1 MNKKMFVFT
10 IGKLLTITG
19 LLMFMPVIVSLI
31 YQETEGVYYAILG
44 IIMLALGILISR
56 KAPRKKNIYAREGFA
71 IVALSWLLIS
81 LLGAIPFCLT
91 GEIPSYVDA
100 VFETVSGFTTTG
112 SSILSNVEALSH
124 TSLFWRSFTH
134 WVGGMGILVFVIA
147 FIPIASGRSL
157 HILRAEVPGPV
168 VGKLVS
174 KVRLTARILYV
185 IYAIMTV
192 IEIILLLFGG
202 MPLFDCILNAF
213 GTAGTGGFGIKNASI
228 AAYDSAYID
237 GVITVFMILF
247 GINFNLIYFFIL
259 GRIKEVLKSEEL
271 RWYLIIIVA
280 AIALI
285 TINILPL
292 YDSILSAFRYSS
304 FQVGSIITTTGFVTA
319 DYGQWPVFS
328 QVILLSLM
336 FVGACS
342 GSTGGGIKVSR
353 IVIYFKNA
361 RNELHKL
368 LHPHSVRAVEFENQ
382 PVEDNVIR
390 TIHAYLVVYI
400 TIFALSLLIL
410 TFLNLDFKSAFS
422 AIASCLNNIGP
433 GLDVVGPVSNF
444 GSLPDVS
451 KIVLTFDMLAG
462 RLELFP
468 MLLLFS
474 PSLWRK

>member
-1 MNKKMFVFT
+1 MNKKMIVFT

-31 YQETEGVYYAILG
+31 YQETQGVYYGILGTILLILG
-44 IIMLALGILISR
+44 IICSR

-71 IVALSWLLIS
+71 IVALSWVLIS
-81 LLGAIPFCLT
+81 LLGALPFCLT
-91 GEIPSYVDA
+91 GEIPSYIDA

-112 SSILSNVEALSH
+112 SSILNDVEALSH

-147 FIPIASGRSL
+147 FVPIASGRSL

-174 KVRLTARILYV
+174 KVRLTARILY
-185 IYAIMTV
+185 ILYAILTV

-202 MPLFDCILNAF
+202 MPLFDAILNSF

-228 AAYDSAYID
+228 AAYDSAYVD

-271 RWYLIIIVA
+271 KWYLLIIFG
-280 AIALI
+280 AIAMI

-319 DYGQWPVFS
+319 DYGKWPVFS

-336 FVGACS
+336 FIGACS

-361 RNELHKL
+361 KNEVYKL
-368 LHPHSVRAVEFENQ
+368 LHPHSVRTVEFENQ
-382 PVEDNVIR
+382 PVEESVIH
-390 TIHAYLVVYI
+390 TMNGYLVVYI
-400 TIFALSLLIL
+400 IIFALSLLVL
-410 TFLNLDFKSAFS
+410 TFFNLDFKSAFS
-422 AIASCLNNIGP
+422 AIAACLNNIGP
-433 GLDVVGPVSNF
+433 GLGVVGPVSNF
-444 GSLPDVS
+444 SSLPDLS

-462 RLELFP
+462 RLEIFP

>member
-1 MNKKMFVFT
+1 MNKKMIVFT

-292 YDSILSAFRYSS
+292 YDSILSALRY
-304 FQVGSIITTTGFVTA
+304 
-319 DYGQWPVFS
+319 
-328 QVILLSLM
+328 
-336 FVGACS
+336 
-342 GSTGGGIKVSR
+342 
-353 IVIYFKNA
+353 
-361 RNELHKL
+361 
-368 LHPHSVRAVEFENQ
+368 
-382 PVEDNVIR
+382 
-390 TIHAYLVVYI
+390 
-400 TIFALSLLIL
+400 
-410 TFLNLDFKSAFS
+410 
-422 AIASCLNNIGP
+422 
-433 GLDVVGPVSNF
+433 
-444 GSLPDVS
+444 
-451 KIVLTFDMLAG
+451 
-462 RLELFP
+462 
-468 MLLLFS
+468 
-474 PSLWRK
+474 

>member
-1 MNKKMFVFT
+1 MNKKMIVFT

-213 GTAGTGGFGIKNASI
+213 GTLVQEG
-228 AAYDSAYID
+228 
-237 GVITVFMILF
+237 L
-247 GINFNLIYFFIL
+247 
-259 GRIKEVLKSEEL
+259 ELK
-271 RWYLIIIVA
+271 
-280 AIALI
+280 
-285 TINILPL
+285 T
-292 YDSILSAFRYSS
+292 
-304 FQVGSIITTTGFVTA
+304 QV
-319 DYGQWPVFS
+319 
-328 QVILLSLM
+328 
-336 FVGACS
+336 
-342 GSTGGGIKVSR
+342 
-353 IVIYFKNA
+353 
-361 RNELHKL
+361 
-368 LHPHSVRAVEFENQ
+368 
-382 PVEDNVIR
+382 
-390 TIHAYLVVYI
+390 
-400 TIFALSLLIL
+400 SLLM
-410 TFLNLDFKSAFS
+410 
-422 AIASCLNNIGP
+422 
-433 GLDVVGPVSNF
+433 
-444 GSLPDVS
+444 
-451 KIVLTFDMLAG
+451 IVLILMV
-462 RLELFP
+462 
-468 MLLLFS
+468 
-474 PSLWRK
+474 

>member
-1 MNKKMFVFT
+1 MNKKMIVFT
-10 IGKLLTITG
+10 IGKLFTITG

-31 YQETEGVYYAILG
+31 YQEPEGLYYGVLG
-44 IIMLALGILISR
+44 SLMLVLGLIVSR
-56 KAPRKKNIYAREGFA
+56 TAPRKKNIYAREGFT

-91 GEIPSYVDA
+91 GEIPSYLDA

-112 SSILSNVEALSH
+112 SSILNDVEALSH
-124 TSLFWRSFTH
+124 TSMFWRSFTH

-185 IYAIMTV
+185 IYAVLTV

-202 MPLFDCILNAF
+202 MPLFDSILNAF

-228 AAYDSAYID
+228 AGYNSAYVD

-247 GINFNLIYFFIL
+247 GINFNLIYFVII
-259 GRIKEVLKSEEL
+259 GRVKEVLKSEEL
-271 RWYLIIIVA
+271 RWYLLIILG
-280 AIALI
+280 AIILI

-292 YDSILSAFRYSS
+292 YDSVLSALRYSS

-319 DYGQWPVFS
+319 DYGQWPALS

-361 RNELHKL
+361 RNEVKKL
-368 LHPHSVRAVEFENQ
+368 LHPHSVRTVEFENQ
-382 PVEDNVIR
+382 PIEDSVIK
-390 TIHAYLVVYI
+390 TIHAYLVVYVS
-400 TIFALSLLIL
+400 IFVVSLLIL
-410 TFLNLDFKSAFS
+410 SCMNLDFKSAFS
-422 AIASCLNNIGP
+422 AIAACLNNIGP
-433 GLDVVGPVSNF
+433 GFDVVGPVSNF
-444 GSLPDVS
+444 SSLPDIS

-462 RLELFP
+462 RLEIFP

>member
-1 MNKKMFVFT
+1 MNKKMIVFT

-157 HILRAEVPGPV
+157 LILRAEVPGPV

-328 QVILLSLM
+328 QVI
-336 FVGACS
+336 
-342 GSTGGGIKVSR
+342 
-353 IVIYFKNA
+353 YFKNA